1 MCIPANDKLQ
11 ERWELLKQYIRHG
24 YMDSDTHLL
33 GAYAEALGYSVPR
46 KISLSFLY
54 STCYNV
60 PTAVLLDQLMGPIT
74 GWDKDDLTDMWE
86 QHKGNLIFQTDRKWV
101 KIANQFVD
109 LCMDFKENMFP
120 FSKHIKPHIHSFD
133 AMYDAFSSLK
143 NQGRVSTY
151 IFIDGLITTGV
162 MEPCMPERFDWN
174 NGQTCT
180 EGMLHAILLDDTVEY
195 FDKGR
200 HKLKPVIIRHLD
212 ERLNRLIYELRAE
225 GLDEDHIWDYESN
238 LCAYRKYF
246 KGKMYYGYYMD
257 RQLEELAKMRANY
270 PDHEELWV
278 ELFRLRKAVYPANLL
293 GEVSGWK
300 GIRKDKMQDFLK
312 TGVID
317 FGS

>member
-1 MCIPANDKLQ
+1 MYPVSNRQ
-11 ERWELLKQYIRHG
+11 QRWELLKQYIRHG

-33 GAYAEALGYSVPR
+33 GEYAEALGYSVPR

-60 PTAVLLDQLMGPIT
+60 PTATLLDQILGTIT
-74 GWDKDDLTDMWE
+74 TWNQDDLTDIWE
-86 QHKGNLIFQTDRKWV
+86 QYKVKLIFQTDRKWV
-101 KIANQFVD
+101 KIANQFID

-120 FSKHIKPHIHSFD
+120 FSIHIKPYIHSFD
-133 AMYDAFSSLK
+133 DVYDTFSKLN

-151 IFIDGLITTGV
+151 IFIDGLISTGV
-162 MEPCMPERFDWN
+162 MKPCMPKRFDWN

-180 EGMLHAILLDDTVEY
+180 EGMMHAIMKDDWVDD
-195 FDKGR
+195 FSKGK
-200 HKLKPVIIRHLD
+200 HKLPKYRIDELD
-212 ERLNRLIYELRAE
+212 ENLENLILELRGE

-246 KGKMYYGYYMD
+246 KGTMYYGYYMD
-257 RQLEELAKMRANY
+257 RQLEELSKMSVLLPEYEN
-270 PDHEELWV
+270 LWSK
-278 ELFRLRKAVYPANLL
+278 LFQLRKEVYPANLL

-300 GIRKDKMQDFLK
+300 GIRKYKMQDYLK

-317 FGS
+317 FDS

>member
-1 MCIPANDKLQ
+1 MYPEADRMQ
-11 ERWELLKQYIRHG
+11 RWELLKQYIRHG

-33 GAYAEALGYSVPR
+33 GEYAEALGYSVPR

-60 PTAVLLDQLMGPIT
+60 PTAVLLDQLLGPIGCWERNT
-74 GWDKDDLTDMWE
+74 VGEVWE
-86 QHKGNLIFQTDRKWV
+86 QYKADLIFQTDRKWV

-109 LCMDFKENMFP
+109 LCMDFKGSMYP
-120 FSKHIKPHIHSFD
+120 FSRYIKPHIHSFD
-133 AMYDAFSSLK
+133 DMYDAFSSLK

-162 MEPCMPERFDWN
+162 MKPCMPKRFDWN

-180 EGMLHAILLDDTVEY
+180 EGMMHAILRDDWVEH
-195 FDKGR
+195 FDKGK
-200 HKLKPVIIRHLD
+200 HKLTAEQISVLD
-212 ERLNRLIYELRAE
+212 ANLNDLICELREE
-225 GLDEDHIWDYESN
+225 GLDEEHIWDYESN

-246 KGKMYYGYYMD
+246 KGTMYYGYYMD
-257 RQLEELAKMRANY
+257 RQLEELAKMRASLPQYEN
-270 PDHEELWV
+270 LWGK
-278 ELFRLRKAVYPANLL
+278 LFQLRKAVYPANLL

-300 GIRKDKMQDFLK
+300 GIRKYKMQDYLK

-317 FGS
+317 FDS

>member
-1 MCIPANDKLQ
+1 MYPVADKEQ
-11 ERWELLKQYIRHG
+11 RWELLKQYIRHG

-33 GAYAEALGYSVPR
+33 GEYAEAMSYSLPR
-46 KISLSFLY
+46 RISLSFLY

-60 PTAVLLDQLMGPIT
+60 PTAVLLDHLLGSIT
-74 GWDKDDLTDMWE
+74 TWDQDKLTLVWMNHKD
-86 QHKGNLIFQTDRKWV
+86 KLIFQTDRKWV
-101 KIANQFVD
+101 KIANQFVS

-120 FSKHIKPHIHSFD
+120 FSKHIRPHINSFD
-133 AMYDAFSSLK
+133 DMYEAFSNLK

-162 MEPCMPERFDWN
+162 MEPCMPKRFDWN

-180 EGMLHAILLDDTVEY
+180 EGMLHALLADDLVEH
-195 FDKGR
+195 FDKGK
-200 HKLKPVIIRHLD
+200 H
-212 ERLNRLIYELRAE
+212 RLNGAQIDTLDYHLNVLIAELHEE
-225 GLDEDHIWDYESN
+225 GLDMEHIWDYESN

-257 RQLEELAKMRANY
+257 RQLEELTKLRAVF
-270 PDHEELWV
+270 PAHEKLWDT
-278 ELFRLRKAVYPANLL
+278 LFQLRRAVYPANII
-293 GEVSGWK
+293 GEVGGWK

-317 FGS
+317 FDS

>member
-1 MCIPANDKLQ
+1 MDVVADKGQ
-11 ERWELLKQYIRHG
+11 RWELLKQYIRHG

-33 GAYAEALGYSVPR
+33 GEYAEALGYHVPR

-60 PTAVLLDQLMGPIT
+60 PTAILLDHLLGPIT
-74 GWDKDDLTDMWE
+74 YWNKDDLINLWE
-86 QHKGNLIFQTDRKWV
+86 QYKDKLIFQTDRKWV

-120 FSKHIKPHIHSFD
+120 FSRYIKPHIDSFD
-133 AMYDAFSSLK
+133 DMYEAFSSLK

-151 IFIDGLITTGV
+151 IFIDGLISTGV
-162 MEPCMPERFDWN
+162 MKPCMPKRFDWN

-180 EGMLHAILLDDTVEY
+180 EGMMHAIMKDDWVEH
-195 FDKGR
+195 FDKGK
-200 HKLKPVIIRHLD
+200 HKLTSEQIFVLD
-212 ERLNRLIYELRAE
+212 ANLDDLIYELREE

-238 LCAYRKYF
+238 MCAYRKYF

-257 RQLEELAKMRANY
+257 RQLEELAKMRASLPEYEN
-270 PDHEELWV
+270 LWGKV
-278 ELFRLRKAVYPANLL
+278 SQLRKAVYPSNLL
-293 GEVSGWK
+293 GELNGWT

-317 FGS
+317 FDS

>member
-1 MCIPANDKLQ
+1 MYPVADKSQ
-11 ERWELLKQYIRHG
+11 RWELLKQYIRHG

-33 GAYAEALGYSVPR
+33 GEYAEALDYSVPR

-60 PTAVLLDQLMGPIT
+60 PTAILLDHMMGHIT
-74 GWDKDDLTDMWE
+74 CWNKDDLTDMWE
-86 QHKGNLIFQTDRKWV
+86 QYKDKLIFQTDRKWV

-133 AMYDAFSSLK
+133 AMYDEFSSLK

-151 IFIDGLITTGV
+151 IFIDGLISTGV
-162 MEPCMPERFDWN
+162 MKPCMPKRFDWN

-180 EGMLHAILLDDTVEY
+180 EGMMHAIMEDDWVEH
-195 FDKGR
+195 FDKGK
-200 HKLKPVIIRHLD
+200 HKLPREQIFVLD
-212 ERLNRLIYELRAE
+212 HYLNELINELREE
-225 GLDEDHIWDYESN
+225 GLDEEHIWDYESN

-257 RQLEELAKMRANY
+257 RQLEELAKMRANFPGY
-270 PDHEELWV
+270 ENLWGKV
-278 ELFRLRKAVYPANLL
+278 FQLRKAVYPKNLL
-293 GEVSGWK
+293 GELNGWT

-317 FGS
+317 FDS